1 MATRLGTTGLRIC
14 FRNNR
19 IKKQIHQFWNNRI
32 RNHFHEIG
40 NNRIKNQI
48 HRFGTTWLRFSWD
61 LGTTG
66 LRNKF
71 TDFGTTGLRTIFT
84 WGFGTRLRST
94 WPTRFGTT
102 GLNIFE
108 RQRALSVLVKS
119 SHCARGESEGR
130 SFTSGKWR
138 FLPSLNAAYNVSP
151 QLIALVLLW
160 DCGNNRTGGE
170 VAIWSD
176 NKTIA
181 THVYINKCEKS
192 CFLARRRRENFEYRV
207 LLVKWRPPPGGVGGV
222 ARNKRKTLLSPGHKR
237 KNSRMSQQ

>member
-1 MATRLGTTGLRIC
+1 MLMTVLIGLFGTTGLRIC

-61 LGTTG
+61 FGTTG

-102 GLNIFE
+102 GLNVFE

-119 SHCARGESEGR
+119 SHCARGESEG
-130 SFTSGKWR
+130 SFYEWQMA
-138 FLPSLNAAYNVSP
+138 LP
-151 QLIALVLLW
+151 ALVKCCIQCLTSV
-160 DCGNNRTGGE
+160 DCTGSVMRLSEQPDWRRSRNR
-170 VAIWSD
+170 
-176 NKTIA
+176 
-181 THVYINKCEKS
+181 
-192 CFLARRRRENFEYRV
+192 
-207 LLVKWRPPPGGVGGV
+207 KW
-222 ARNKRKTLLSPGHKR
+222 
-237 KNSRMSQQ
+237 